1 MGFFGDLIAKLE
13 VMSIKPIT
21 ELLQAVFAI
30 LATLNLKKGGYLEQ
44 TVLQNFTSYDIII
57 VGAGSSGCVL
67 ANRLSEISNWT
78 VLLLEA
84 GEDPSIESTIPG
96 LFPFV
101 DYSYEDWNYRTVIDD
116 YSSQAHAEK
125 NIHLTRGKMVG
136 GCSGSN
142 YMYYIRG
149 NRHDYD
155 CWEGMGNKGWGYKS
169 VLPYFIKSERLE
181 DDTILK
187 SPSGSF
193 HGTEGY
199 LGVTKPDWGDRVDDY
214 FTAFKQ
220 NERKVILDQNGPE
233 QMGYALPT
241 FTVADNVRQSTGY
254 AFLRPIKNRKN
265 LFLSRKSFVRKVLF
279 NDAKEAV
286 AVEIVRDGETYFVGS
301 RREIIISAGAINSP
315 KLLMLSGIGPK
326 EHLTEMAIPVISES
340 PNVGKNLQDHATVPF
355 IITENKSK
363 VTVVQNL
370 EIFANL
376 DEMPA
381 PCLMGFAA
389 INKTQTIPD
398 YQVKFFVFPVGTIIP
413 VWICNFVFGLA
424 DSICV
429 SMAKATQSK
438 GVILVL
444 VILLYPKST
453 GKVIL
458 KSNNPEEPPL
468 IYTGYYSQDED
479 LENHAKYIQDFLT
492 VLDTEYMKKTN
503 ALPLDL
509 DVTNCEDYEFNTFE
523 YWKSY
528 ALNTATTL
536 WHPVGTCAMGPE
548 GVGVIDYKL
557 RVHGVKKLR
566 VIDASSMPKI
576 VGGNTNAPTIMIAD
590 KGADIIKADHG
601 FLGDPDN

>member
-1 MGFFGDLIAKLE
+1 MDFFSNFIASAE
-13 VMSIKPIT
+13 VMSLKPFT
-21 ELLQAVFAI
+21 ELLQAVFAV
-30 LATLNLKKGGYLEQ
+30 LATLNLKVGGYPEQ
-44 TVLQNFTSYDIII
+44 HVLQNNTSYDIII

-67 ANRLSEISNWT
+67 ANRLSEISKWT

-101 DYSYEDWNYRTVIDD
+101 DYSYEDWNYRTVKNN
-116 YSSQAHAEK
+116 YSCQAHTEK

-142 YMYYIRG
+142 YMYYARG

-155 CWEGMGNKGWGYKS
+155 SWKGMGNKGWGYKS

-279 NDAKEAV
+279 NDAKEAE
-286 AVEIVRDGETYFVGS
+286 AVEVMQNGKILIIKARQ
-301 RREIIISAGAINSP
+301 EIIISAGAINSP
-315 KLLMLSGIGPK
+315 QLLMLSGIGPK

-340 PNVGKNLQDHATVPF
+340 PNVGKNLQDHATVPL
-355 IITENKSK
+355 IITENISK
-363 VTVVQNL
+363 VTVVQNV
-370 EIFANL
+370 ETFTNL
-376 DEMPA
+376 NEMPA

-389 INKTQTIPD
+389 VNKTQTIPD

-429 SMAKATQSK
+429 SMAKAAQKK
-438 GVILVL
+438 GVILAL
-444 VILLYPKST
+444 VVLLYPKST
-453 GKVIL
+453 GKVVL
-458 KSNNPEEPPL
+458 KSKNPEEPPL

-479 LENHAKYIQDFLT
+479 LENHAKYIEDFLT
-492 VLDTEYMKKTN
+492 VLDTEHMRKTH
-503 ALPLDL
+503 AQPLNL
-509 DVTNCEDYEFNTFE
+509 NVKQCKHHKFNTRK
-523 YWKSY
+523 YWKCF
-528 ALNTATTL
+528 ALNVVTTL
-536 WHPVGTCAMGPE
+536 WHPVATCAMGPE
-548 GVGVIDYKL
+548 GVGVIDDKL

-590 KGADIIKADHG
+590 KGADIIKDDHG
-601 FLGDPDN
+601 LI

>member
-1 MGFFGDLIAKLE
+1 MDFIGNFTASVK
-13 VMSIKPIT
+13 VMSLKPFT
-21 ELLQAVFAI
+21 ELLQAVFAV
-30 LATLNLKKGGYLEQ
+30 LATLNLKMGGYPEQ
-44 TVLQNFTSYDIII
+44 NVLKS
-57 VGAGSSGCVL
+57 CVL

-84 GEDPSIESTIPG
+84 GEDPSIESTHYKYHHIIPQIPG

-101 DYSYEDWNYRTVIDD
+101 DYSYEDWNYRTVNDD
-116 YSSQAHAEK
+116 YSCQAHTEK

-142 YMYYIRG
+142 YMYYVRG

-155 CWEGMGNKGWGYKS
+155 SWEEMGNKGWGYDF
-169 VLPYFIKSERLE
+169 VLPYFINSERLE
-181 DDTILK
+181 DTAILTGTT
-187 SPSGSF
+187 GSF
-193 HGTEGY
+193 HGTKGY

-220 NERKVILDQNGPE
+220 NERKVLLDQNGPE

-279 NDAKEAV
+279 NDAKEAE
-286 AVEIVRDGETYFVGS
+286 AVEVMQNGKKLIIKARQ
-301 RREIIISAGAINSP
+301 EIILSAGAINSP
-315 KLLMLSGIGPK
+315 QLLMLSGIGPK

-340 PNVGKNLQDHATVPF
+340 PNVGKNLQDHATVPL
-355 IITENKSK
+355 IITESKSK
-363 VTVVQNL
+363 VTVVQNV
-370 EIFANL
+370 ETFTNL
-376 DEMPA
+376 NEMPA

-389 INKTQTIPD
+389 VNKTQTTPD

-429 SMAKATQSK
+429 SMAKAAQKK
-438 GVILVL
+438 GVILAL
-444 VILLYPKST
+444 VVLLYPKST
-453 GKVIL
+453 GKVVL
-458 KSNNPEEPPL
+458 KSKNPEEPPL

-479 LENHAKYIQDFLT
+479 LENHAKYIEDFVT
-492 VLDTEYMKKTN
+492 VLDTEHMKKTH
-503 ALPLDL
+503 AQPLNL
-509 DVTNCEDYEFNTFE
+509 NIKQCKHHKFNTRK
-523 YWKSY
+523 YWKCF
-528 ALNTATTL
+528 ALNVATTL
-536 WHPVGTCAMGPE
+536 WHPVATCAMGPE

-601 FLGDPDN
+601 LI